1 MNTLLRQ
8 IFFPIL
14 LLITIPMMG
23 QQQKR
28 IVGFG
33 ETFESIANM
42 YEISLEELLNANPGK
57 TYCYAGMEI
66 VIPQPQINPIGKS
79 DITSPVIIYADSLL
93 FEAKALASS
102 AQYKKAIK
110 IYNKIIDMKVR
121 TPYAYSGRGECYYN
135 LKNYKSAKKDLLT
148 AINSGQLAMIEK
160 DWCEDAL
167 EDVEK
172 ELQAKRERRAKVW
185 SNIGLTFAAAAAVTA
200 ATYAASEQAKM
211 QNQRFQNP
219 VPRTNPNLSQS
230 DAAIAQTTAWEK
242 QWRANNTAQLNQMTQ
257 NFLIQGKIQAEEN
270 SRQYVENMAKTREL
284 IQSQARMQTEFAF
297 KKLNKWEEEFEKNA
311 GRKPTEDEIDNYCKF
326 NIPELYEARMQT
338 RGMMGNSQP
347 ISIENDIKIDEK
359 NEYKG
364 ELSPEQ
370 YKASYRKWE
379 QYAQDAVKNL
389 TFHGYVSKDKKG
401 NMKGTSNHDYVNGLE
416 YLSNQKMLHTA
427 QHEMQK
433 IRHEA
438 EKYGVYIPQS
448 SLETT
453 NVSY

>member
-1 MNTLLRQ
+1 
-8 IFFPIL
+8 
-14 LLITIPMMG
+14 
-23 QQQKR
+23 
-28 IVGFG
+28 
-33 ETFESIANM
+33 
-42 YEISLEELLNANPGK
+42 
-57 TYCYAGMEI
+57 
-66 VIPQPQINPIGKS
+66 
-79 DITSPVIIYADSLL
+79 
-93 FEAKALASS
+93 
-102 AQYKKAIK
+102 
-110 IYNKIIDMKVR
+110 MKVR

-270 SRQYVENMAKTREL
+270 SKQYVENMAKTREL

-338 RGMMGNSQP
+338 RGMTGNSQP
-347 ISIENDIKIDEK
+347 ITIGDDIITDDK

-364 ELSPEQ
+364 KLTPEQ